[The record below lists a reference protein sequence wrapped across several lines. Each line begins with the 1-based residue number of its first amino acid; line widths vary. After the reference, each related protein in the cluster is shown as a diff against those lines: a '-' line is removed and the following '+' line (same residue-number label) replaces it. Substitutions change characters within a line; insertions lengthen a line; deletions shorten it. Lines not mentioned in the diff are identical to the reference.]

1 MIKKTLYFGNPAY
14 LSLSNKQIV
23 IKLPE
28 TENADVPDSFKERSK
43 ANIPIEDIG
52 VVVLDNKRITITHGL
67 IEELLDNN
75 VALITCD
82 SSRMPVGLMLPL
94 CGHSTQTEHFR
105 EQIEA
110 TQPLKKQLWQQTV
123 KAKIKNQA
131 VLLELSTN
139 IDATP
144 MFKWADDV
152 KSGDPDNYEAQA
164 AAYFW
169 MNIFPDIPEFRRQRD
184 GVPPNNL
191 LNYGY
196 AILRAVIARAIVS
209 SGMLPSLGIFHRNK
223 YNAYC
228 LADDVMEPYRPFV
241 DKVVIDIVSS
251 GTDMTELT
259 TQLKQKLL
267 SIPAQDVLMNGKRRP
282 LLVAT
287 SQTAASLYKCFS
299 GELRKIVYPDMII

>member
-14 LSLSNKQIV
+14 LSMSNMQMIV
-23 IKLPE
+23 KLPE
-28 TENADVPDSFKERSK
+28 VENAEVPDSFKERSK
-43 ANIPIEDIG
+43 ASIPIEDIG
-52 VVVLDNKRITITHGL
+52 VVILDNKRITITHGL
-67 IEELLDNN
+67 IEKLLENN
-75 VALITCD
+75 VALVTCD
-82 SSRMPVGLMLPL
+82 SARMPVGLMLPL

-131 VLLELSTN
+131 TLLESTRE
-139 IDATP
+139 IDSTP
-144 MFKWADDV
+144 MFKWADNV

-169 MNIFPDIPEFRRQRD
+169 MNIFPEIPDFRRHRE
-184 GVPPNNL
+184 GIPPNNL

-196 AILRAVIARAIVS
+196 TILRAVIARAIVS

-228 LADDVMEPYRPFV
+228 LADDIMEPYRSVV
-241 DKVVIDIVSS
+241 DKVVIDIVSTGIDIS
-251 GTDMTELT
+251 ELNLE
-259 TQLKQKLL
+259 LKQVLL

-282 LLVAT
+282 LLVAA

-299 GELRKIVYPDMII
+299 GEFRKIVYPDIII

>member
-14 LSLSNKQIV
+14 LSMSNKQMIV
-23 IKLPE
+23 KLPE
-28 TENADVPDSFKERSK
+28 VENAEVPDSFKERSK
-43 ANIPIEDIG
+43 ASISIEDIG
-52 VVVLDNKRITITHGL
+52 VVIIDNKRITITHGL
-67 IEELLDNN
+67 IEELLENN

-82 SSRMPVGLMLPL
+82 SARMPVGLMLPL

-110 TQPLKKQLWQQTV
+110 TQPLKKQLWQQTI

-131 VLLELSTN
+131 TLLELTRD
-139 IDATP
+139 IDSTP
-144 MFKWADDV
+144 MFKWADNV

-169 MNIFPDIPEFRRQRD
+169 MNIFPEIPDFRRHRE
-184 GVPPNNL
+184 GIPPNNL

-228 LADDVMEPYRPFV
+228 LADDIMEPYRPVV
-241 DKVVIDIVSS
+241 DKVVIDIVDS
-251 GTDMTELT
+251 GVDISELNIE
-259 TQLKQKLL
+259 LKQMLL
-267 SIPAQDVLMNGKRRP
+267 SIPAQDVMMNGKRRP
-282 LLVAT
+282 LLVAA

-299 GELRKIVYPDMII
+299 GEFRKIVYPEIII

>member
-14 LSLSNKQIV
+14 LSMANKQMI

-28 TENADVPDSFKERSK
+28 VENADVPDTFKDRSK
-43 ANIPIEDIG
+43 ASIPVEDIG
-52 VVVLDNKRITITHGL
+52 VVILDNKRITITHGL
-67 IEELLDNN
+67 MEELLGNN

-82 SSRMPVGLMLPL
+82 SLRMPVGLMLPL

-131 VLLELSTN
+131 VLLESARN
-139 IDATP
+139 INPARL
-144 MFKWADDV
+144 FRWAENV

-164 AAYFW
+164 AAFFW
-169 MNIFPDIPEFRRQRD
+169 MNIFPEIPEFRRHRE
-184 GVPPNNL
+184 GIPPNNL

-228 LADDVMEPYRPFV
+228 LADDVMEPYRAIV
-241 DKVVIDIVSS
+241 DKVVIDMVNT
-251 GTDMTELT
+251 GTDISELNIE
-259 TQLKQKLL
+259 QKQTLL
-267 SIPAQDVLMNGKRRP
+267 SIPARDVMMNGKRRP
-282 LLVAT
+282 LLVAA

-299 GELRKIVYPDMII
+299 GEGRKIVYPDLIV

>member
-14 LSLSNKQIV
+14 LSMANKQLI

-28 TENADVPDSFKERSK
+28 VENADIPDSLKQQSK
-43 ANIPIEDIG
+43 KTVPIEDIG
-52 VVVLDNKRITITHGL
+52 VVILDNKRITITHGL
-67 IEELLDNN
+67 IEELLENN
-75 VALITCD
+75 VALVTCD
-82 SSRMPVGLMLPL
+82 STRMPVGLMLPL

-105 EQIEA
+105 EQIEV

-131 VLLELSTN
+131 ILLESTRN
-139 IDATP
+139 IDSIP
-144 MFKWADDV
+144 LFKWAEDV

-169 MNIFPDIPEFRRQRD
+169 MNILPDIPDFRRHRE
-184 GVPPNNL
+184 GIPPNNL

-196 AILRAVIARAIVS
+196 AILRTVMARAIVS

-228 LADDVMEPYRPFV
+228 LADDAMEPYRPVV
-241 DKVVIDIVSS
+241 DKVVIDIVAS
-251 GTDMTELT
+251 GIDISELNTE
-259 TQLKQKLL
+259 LKQKLL
-267 SIPAQDVLMNGKRRP
+267 SIPAQDVMMNGKRRP
-282 LLVAT
+282 LSVAA
-287 SQTAASLYKCFS
+287 SQTTASLYKCFS
-299 GELRKIVYPDMII
+299 GEFRKIVYPDIII

>member
-14 LSLSNKQIV
+14 LSITNKQMI

-28 TENADVPDSFKERSK
+28 VESADVPVSFKEQSK
-43 ANIPIEDIG
+43 KSIPIEDIG
-52 VVVLDNKRITITHGL
+52 VVILDNKRITITHGL
-67 IEELLDNN
+67 IEALLDNN
-75 VALITCD
+75 VALVTCD

-94 CGHSTQTEHFR
+94 QGHSTQTEHFR

-123 KAKIKNQA
+123 KAKVKNQA
-131 VLLELSTN
+131 TLLESKRN
-139 IDATP
+139 MDATP
-144 MFKWADDV
+144 MFKWVDEV

-169 MNIFPDIPEFRRQRD
+169 MNIFPDIPDFRRNRE
-184 GVPPNNL
+184 GIPPNNL

-228 LADDVMEPYRPFV
+228 LADDMMEPYRPIV
-241 DKVVIDIVSS
+241 DKVVIDIVDS
-251 GTDMTELT
+251 GADLSELNTEL
-259 TQLKQKLL
+259 KQALL
-267 SIPAQDVLMNGKRRP
+267 SIPVQDVMMNGLRRP
-282 LLVAT
+282 LLVAA

-299 GELRKIVYPDMII
+299 GELRKIVYPDIMV

>member
-1 MIKKTLYFGNPAY
+1 MIKKTLYFSNPAY
-14 LSLSNKQIV
+14 LSMANKQMI

-28 TENADVPDSFKERSK
+28 VETADLPDSFKEQSIRSV
-43 ANIPIEDIG
+43 PIEDIG

-67 IEELLDNN
+67 IESLLDNN
-75 VALITCD
+75 VALVTCD

-105 EQIEA
+105 DQIEA
-110 TQPLKKQLWQQTV
+110 TQPLKKQLWQQTI

-131 VLLELSTN
+131 ILLESTRN
-139 IDATP
+139 IDSSS
-144 MFKWADDV
+144 MHKWADDV

-169 MNIFPDIPEFRRQRD
+169 MNIFPDIPDFRRHRE
-184 GVPPNNL
+184 GIPPNNL

-209 SGMLPSLGIFHRNK
+209 AGMLPSLGIFHRNK

-228 LADDVMEPYRPFV
+228 LADDIMEPYRPVV
-241 DKVVIDIVSS
+241 DKIVVDIVDS
-251 GTDMTELT
+251 GTDISELNLK
-259 TQLKQKLL
+259 LKQILL
-267 SIPAQDVLMNGKRRP
+267 SIPAQDVMMNGKRRP
-282 LLVAT
+282 LLVAA
-287 SQTAASLYKCFS
+287 SQTTASLYKCFS
-299 GELRKIVYPDMII
+299 GELRKIVYPDIII